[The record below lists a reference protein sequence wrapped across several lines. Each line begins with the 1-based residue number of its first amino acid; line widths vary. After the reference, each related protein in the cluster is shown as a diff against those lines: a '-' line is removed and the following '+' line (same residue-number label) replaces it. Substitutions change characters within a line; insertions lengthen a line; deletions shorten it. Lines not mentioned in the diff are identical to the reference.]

1 MKNHKDEIIATR
13 KKGFG
18 SSDAKMIAKI
28 GRLESVS
35 ESDNRRIAE
44 MLGLTERLQF
54 STKSTELGNEIENHV
69 FELIKNKFP
78 NTVSNLFYQS
88 EELTNKYGFGVF
100 NHIDYECET
109 KSFLVW
115 IENKAT
121 KKDINQ
127 TIDEYAT
134 QLAWHSELLKEKA
147 KKLGK
152 FPKLFVSHY
161 QTEVTEC
168 FSAENFNILEI
179 DINGFEIETEN
190 IHKGLS
196 HISELLK
203 SDFEYKPSD
212 ELYANNLPVS
222 VQEKIKTI
230 HNAFNQI
237 NEANKLIEDFKE
249 TMLDL
254 MVKNNVK
261 SIKNDFF
268 SITLIK
274 KTVGSS
280 FDRKTFEKEHPEL
293 AKKYE
298 KKTNRKSYVIIK
310 TK

>member
-1 MKNHKDEIIATR
+1 MNNHKDEIIATR
-13 KKGFG
+13 KSGFG

-28 GRLESVS
+28 GRLGVVS
-35 ESDNRRIAE
+35 DSDNRRIAE
-44 MLGLTERLQF
+44 MLGIAERIQF
-54 STKSTELGNEIENHV
+54 SNKATQLGNEIEDYV
-69 FELIKNKFP
+69 FELIKHKFP
-78 NTVSNLFYQS
+78 NSVSNPFYQS
-88 EELTNKYGFGVF
+88 EELTEKHGFGVF

-121 KKDINQ
+121 KKDINK

-147 KKLGK
+147 QKLGK
-152 FPKLFVSHY
+152 SPKLFVSHY
-161 QTEVTEC
+161 QTEVTED
-168 FSAENFNILEI
+168 FSAENFNIIEI

-196 HISELLK
+196 HISEILK
-203 SDFEYKPSD
+203 SDFEYKPSE
-212 ELYANNLPVS
+212 ELYAGNLPVS
-222 VQEKIKTI
+222 IQEKIETI

-237 NEANKLIEDFKE
+237 NEANKLIDSFKD

-261 SIKNDFF
+261 SIKNEFF

-274 KTVGSS
+274 ETVGSS
-280 FDRKTFEKEHPEL
+280 FDKKTFEKEHPEL